1 MTIAV
6 RETASGVQFG
16 VKVVPG
22 ASRTRIAGVYGD
34 LLKVQVA
41 APPEA
46 GKANA
51 ALCEL
56 LATAL
61 AVAPRA
67 VQVVSGATNPR
78 KIVAIAG
85 LTASVA
91 TAKLASLITPPTSG

>member
-6 RETASGVQFG
+6 REIAGGVQFG

-41 APPEA
+41 APPEG

-56 LATAL
+56 LADAL
-61 AVAPRA
+61 AVTPRA
-67 VQVVSGATNPR
+67 VQVVGGLGNPR
-78 KIVAIAG
+78 KVVAVAG
-85 LTASVA
+85 LTATVA
-91 TAKLASLITPPTSG
+91 LAKLATLAAAPPAR